1 MTTAKPDIESVI
13 HEMVRLKRLIHRLG
27 QAPHDA
33 PRARSA
39 NWLLFAVRH
48 RGSIRLADLAA
59 ACYIDASTASRQT
72 AELVAQGL
80 LRRESDPADGRV
92 SLLTLTD
99 EGEQVVQELIEQRK
113 AFFGSALAD
122 WDYDDVRQLA
132 VLMGRLTDALD
143 AQADRPASDQPE
155 TLDSRKVTA

>member
-1 MTTAKPDIESVI
+1 MTTAKPEIESVI

-113 AFFGSALAD
+113 VFFGSALAD

-143 AQADRPASDQPE
+143 AQADRPE
-155 TLDSRKVTA
+155 TFDSRKVTA

>member
-1 MTTAKPDIESVI
+1 MTTAKPEIESVI

-122 WDYDDVRQLA
+122 WDHDDVRQLA

-143 AQADRPASDQPE
+143 AQADRPE
-155 TLDSRKVTA
+155 TFDSRKVTA

>member
-1 MTTAKPDIESVI
+1 MTTAKPEIESVI

-92 SLLTLTD
+92 SLLALTD

-113 AFFGSALAD
+113 VFFGSALAD

-143 AQADRPASDQPE
+143 AQADRPE
-155 TLDSRKVTA
+155 TFDSRKVTA

>member
-1 MTTAKPDIESVI
+1 MTTAKPEIESVI

-122 WDYDDVRQLA
+122 WDCDDVRQLA
-132 VLMGRLTDALD
+132 ELMSRLTDALD
-143 AQADRPASDQPE
+143 AQADRPAH
-155 TLDSRKVTA
+155 LDSRKVTA

>member
-1 MTTAKPDIESVI
+1 MTTAKPEIESVI

-122 WDYDDVRQLA
+122 WDCDDVRRLA
-132 VLMGRLTDALD
+132 ELMGRLTDALD
-143 AQADRPASDQPE
+143 AQADRPE
-155 TLDSRKVTA
+155 TFDSRKVAT

>member
-1 MTTAKPDIESVI
+1 MTTAKPEIESVI

-143 AQADRPASDQPE
+143 AQADRPE
-155 TLDSRKVTA
+155 TFDSRKVTA